1 MKLSRV
7 TAQMIEITEFA
18 LPRALVTRSE
28 CPLLARREQRGE
40 KRGENA
46 RVRQLSAPTQF
57 ADTLSDR

>member
-28 CPLLARREQRGE
+28 CPLLA
-40 KRGENA
+40 
-46 RVRQLSAPTQF
+46 
-57 ADTLSDR
+57 